1 MVYLKMPSR
10 FKFFKGCLPQIL
22 LDPLLNTLPHLLL
35 LFRIHVLLLLLLLLS
50 LLLLLLL
57 LFTILYCPPLSKKKK
72 DRTTYYVGIVCLT
85 MEI

>member
-57 LFTILYCPPLSKKKK
+57 FTILYCPPLSKKKK

>member
-35 LFRIHVLLLLLLLLS
+35 LFRIHVLLLLLLLL
-50 LLLLLLL
+50 LL